1 MRIKSSARQNSTVAQ
16 ASLLALAIFLSAVS
30 AHAGEKVIFQFNANQ
45 GFNPNT
51 GLISDNAGNFYGT
64 ANGGIGNCS
73 NVYELSPGSNGTYTE
88 TVLYTFQNCLP
99 TGLYPA
105 GALTMDKAGN
115 LYGAESS
122 NFDDGTGQIYELA
135 KGTNGVWTYSVI
147 HTFGS
152 NEGSPF
158 GDLTWDA
165 AGNLYGATLAPFT
178 TFNGEVFKLSPQP
191 SGSWKEGALYKF
203 PAPNGVGSPSG
214 GVVFDSQGNLYGA
227 TFFGYSG
234 FGSNTRGGVYELSP
248 QSGGQWNLTLL
259 YNFTTAS
266 TSQFP
271 NSRLTSDS
279 SGNLYGTTQGGT
291 SFYGTVFE
299 VSPGSAGTWTEKTL
313 HRFNSGNNDG
323 GSTIGN
329 LVFDA
334 SGNLYGVTSNGG
346 SGCNANLCGVVYKLT
361 PQSGGGYKESI
372 AHPFESASDGSN
384 PYSGL
389 FLDNSGNLY
398 GTTYHG
404 GSRYGYGTVYE
415 ITP

>member
-1 MRIKSSARQNSTVAQ
+1 MKKKSSAQHNSTVTQ
-16 ASLLALAIFLSAVS
+16 AWLLVLAIFLSAAS

-45 GFNPNT
+45 GFNPTT
-51 GLISDNAGNFYGT
+51 GLISDSAGNFYGT
-64 ANGGIGNCS
+64 ASGGIGSCNM
-73 NVYELSPGSNGTYTE
+73 VYELSPGPDSTYTE
-88 TVLYTFQNCLP
+88 TVLYTFQNCNQ

-105 GALTMDKAGN
+105 GALTMDKDGN

-135 KGTNGVWTYSVI
+135 EGTNGVWTYSLI

-152 NEGSPF
+152 KEGSPY
-158 GDLTWDA
+158 GDLAWDA
-165 AGNLYGATLAPFT
+165 AGNLYGATSSPFT

-191 SGSWKEGALYKF
+191 DGSWKEGALYKF
-203 PAPNGVGSPSG
+203 PAPDGVGGPAGS
-214 GVVFDSQGNLYGA
+214 VVLDSQGNLYGA
-227 TFFGYSG
+227 TSYGYG
-234 FGSNTRGGVYELSP
+234 GYGSNTRGGVYELSP
-248 QSGGQWNLTLL
+248 QSGTWKLTLL

-266 TSQFP
+266 ASQFP
-271 NSRLTSDS
+271 NSRLTFDS
-279 SGNLYGTTQGGT
+279 SGNLYGTTQGGNT
-291 SFYGTVFE
+291 FYGTVFE
-299 VSPGSAGTWTEKTL
+299 VSPGSGGTWTEKTL
-313 HRFNSGNNDG
+313 HSFNSGNNDG

-346 SGCNANLCGVVYKLT
+346 NGCNGNLCGVVYKLT

-389 FLDNSGNLY
+389 FLDSSGNLY
-398 GTTYHG
+398 GTTAHG
-404 GSRYGYGTVYE
+404 GSRYGYGTVYQ